1 MRYDFNSFGY
11 YWPSK
16 QTKNTSKQSRV
27 LKGDSMLRMR
37 HYKHE
42 KMKSAKKSLRIL
54 TVVLLIAVMIFP
66 VPVSATEQ
74 TRADAASTRA
84 DFTRALGD
92 KQSVIY
98 VDDIDFGVGSEQIE
112 ITYDVTII
120 GKESGSVLRGGYFK
134 IRSDEIQEKLF
145 TVRFENIV
153 FDGGYDTDS
162 IEFPEEGLGFRE
174 LFGGRRDEFR
184 CIHAEAYADLSFLNC
199 EFTRYVSSYGPVY
212 CNYYVNVNEELQRQ
226 TVLRMEKCR
235 VYGNI
240 SEKNSIQMTGDGSTA
255 RLTNCEFFD
264 NTARSTAGARFSQI
278 TVEIIDCTIEKNH
291 YYSYYPN
298 EEDNYSRAFY
308 GGGLSI
314 SDSDLWLIGTV
325 IRNNHADC
333 GGGIMLCDSVAWI
346 EDCRIT
352 ANTAEEDG
360 GGIYIITSEEC
371 PTYITNTYIVQNHAE
386 RGGALSTT
394 LLDTLNREI
403 PAGIIELSF
412 CTIGFNEAK
421 DGSNFAYNDTTTV
434 TMKRGAIDLLGC
446 FVLEASLPHQLA
458 QAPDYNYIN
467 SVDDALRKDAVPRIH
482 ISTPA
487 TMGVRPTPG
496 GEADVTVP
504 ADAMKLWANGAYADI
519 STGRKIGWNGII
531 VETAPD
537 EPDGMNPLAVIIPS
551 TILLCAIGAAIIYVK
566 YRKKRLTSGAVQ
578 TEPGN
583 EANGEVSPE
592 IPQYVV
598 ERLDSFI
605 QNIETLSVA
614 ERRVFDCYMQGCTPR
629 EAENQLVLA
638 ESTIKTHNKR
648 IYTKLNVDDYKE
660 MMLFIKLMKG
670 CGK

>member
-1 MRYDFNSFGY
+1 
-11 YWPSK
+11 
-16 QTKNTSKQSRV
+16 
-27 LKGDSMLRMR
+27 LKGDFMLRMR
-37 HYKHE
+37 HFKYE
-42 KMKSAKKSLRIL
+42 KMKVAKKSVWIFIA
-54 TVVLLIAVMIFP
+54 VLLVAMMIIPAHAF
-66 VPVSATEQ
+66 ATEQ
-74 TRADAASTRA
+74 TRAGVVSTRA
-84 DFTRALGD
+84 EFTRALGD

-134 IRSDEIQEKLF
+134 IRSDEIQEELF

-162 IEFPEEGLGFRE
+162 IVFPKEGRGFGE

-184 CIHAEAYADLSFLNC
+184 CIHAEAYVDLSFLNC

-240 SEKNSIQMTGDGSTA
+240 SEKNSIQMTGEGSTA
-255 RLTNCEFFD
+255 RLTNCKFFD

-333 GGGIMLCDSVAWI
+333 GGGIMLVNSNAWI

-360 GGIYIITSEEC
+360 GGIHIITSEEC

-403 PAGIIELSF
+403 PAGIVEFSF
-412 CTIGFNEAK
+412 CTIGFNEAN
-421 DGSNFAYNDTTTV
+421 DGSDFAYNDTTTV
-434 TMKRGAIDLLGC
+434 TMKRGTIDLLGC

-504 ADAMKLWANGAYADI
+504 AYAMKLWANGAYADI
-519 STGRKIGWNGII
+519 TTGRKIGWNGII
-531 VETAPD
+531 VEV
-537 EPDGMNPLAVIIPS
+537 EPVNLGGVNPLVLIIPAA
-551 TILLCAIGAAIIYVK
+551 ILLCAIGATILFIK
-566 YRKKRLTSGAVQ
+566 HRKKRLASGVVQ
-578 TEPGN
+578 TEPGS
-583 EANGEVSPE
+583 EAKRAKGEVSPE
-592 IPQYVV
+592 IPIPEIPQYVI
-598 ERLDSFI
+598 ERLDSFM

-614 ERRVFDCYMQGCTPR
+614 ERRVFDCYIQGCTPK

-648 IYTKLNVDDYKE
+648 IYTKLDVDDYKE